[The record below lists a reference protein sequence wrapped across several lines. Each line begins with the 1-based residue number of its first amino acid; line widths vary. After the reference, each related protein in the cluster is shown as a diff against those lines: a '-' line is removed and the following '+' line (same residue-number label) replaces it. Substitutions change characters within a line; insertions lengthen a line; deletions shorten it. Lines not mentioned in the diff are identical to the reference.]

1 MSGSYQSGKR
11 TTVFFLFVAPLIRLQ
26 HRCTQKLSFTSPL
39 ITVFGL
45 NDTIF
50 QCHCCYFWL
59 FRKQISYL
67 CYTLQQN
74 YSQFVHA
81 NVCNSRLCFLFR
93 GFAGCD
99 WKRTEQWKCLFLLF
113 LFSLFVH
120 AQLQLPCFLLI
131 IQSPYQNGNDGCVF
145 FMPLN
150 CSQRR
155 TTRVAVADLN
165 VF

>member
-1 MSGSYQSGKR
+1 MQMYVIVGCASCSGAVLDVTERGLNNEN
-11 TTVFFLFVAPLIRLQ
+11 VFFY
-26 HRCTQKLSFTSPL
+26 
-39 ITVFGL
+39 
-45 NDTIF
+45 
-50 QCHCCYFWL
+50 YF
-59 FRKQISYL
+59 
-67 CYTLQQN
+67 
-74 YSQFVHA
+74 
-81 NVCNSRLCFLFR
+81 CF
-93 GFAGCD
+93 
-99 WKRTEQWKCLFLLF
+99 
-113 LFSLFVH
+113 LFVH